1 MRKFIQI
8 AKSEQGHLRPCHFMT
23 NHLRQISSI
32 ISPENVR
39 FLASPSD
46 CKGKPVMVDPFGGN
60 EFPDALV
67 NAEVPNPDAIRLQK
81 ETCVPQIPVDY
92 VVAVHEG

>member
-1 MRKFIQI
+1 MSKRLLICSSSDNKYYLRLKMVRSFI
-8 AKSEQGHLRPCHFMT
+8 
-23 NHLRQISSI
+23 I

-67 NAEVPNPDAIRLQK
+67 NAEVPNPDAVRLQK